1 MKQYFTTAEL
11 YNAADEIVTKKVKAY
26 RSDWT
31 EYDAPKFLDLAQ
43 SLSICNPCE
52 AVAAFIAATGASR
65 GTYISHIK
73 IGRHDYQWNGTAHG
87 AYVD

>member
-1 MKQYFTTAEL
+1 MKSRIYFKSNGKSYQKTV
-11 YNAADEIVTKKVKAY
+11 DV
-26 RSDWT
+26 
-31 EYDAPKFLDLAQ
+31 
-43 SLSICNPCE
+43 SICNPCE